1 MRTFLFLSA
10 KSNLSKL
17 DVFGLRLIQ
26 EHLRLQSLMSCCFD
40 TNSESSCQSNK
51 NKEILELVGYDLD
64 TTSEQ
69 ASFGDASQSH
79 IVPKVMLRSL
89 SLETARQENV
99 EALAYTLPEEYG
111 IDGVIGLNFLRRF
124 KQITLDFEQGVLTLE
139 NG

>member
-1 MRTFLFLSA
+1 MTHHTFNPNARLLIFECKIEFIEARRVWLA
-10 KSNLSKL
+10 L
-17 DVFGLRLIQ
+17 DTGA
-26 EHLRLQSLMSCCFD
+26 
-40 TNSESSCQSNK
+40 SSVAIA
-51 NKEILELVGYDLD
+51 KEILELIGYDLD
-64 TTSEQ
+64 ATSER

-79 IVPKVMLRSL
+79 IVPKVTLKSL

-124 KQITLDFEQGVLTLE
+124 KRVTLDFEQGVITLE